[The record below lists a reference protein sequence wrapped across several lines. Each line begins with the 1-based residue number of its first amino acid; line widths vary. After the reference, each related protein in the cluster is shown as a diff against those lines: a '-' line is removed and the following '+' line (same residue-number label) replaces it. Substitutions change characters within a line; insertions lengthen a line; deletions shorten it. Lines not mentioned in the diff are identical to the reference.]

1 MPVHDSETLEP
12 DREITKA
19 QRELV
24 KGVAQILS
32 EQAARDSAV
41 KCIRQRDFL
50 YNRQQGVVTQMFDDL
65 EATRESRLEGMA
77 PQKAAATTSS
87 AKPKKGDKKGK
98 KAEKAEAA
106 NAEHDEDAQRMRLI
120 QLETCVKQGEFLRTQ
135 VLQLREHPA
144 LPSFVEYLFD

>member
-32 EQAARDSAV
+32 EQAARDSTV

-50 YNRQQGVVTQMFDDL
+50 YNRQQGVVTQMFEDL
-65 EATRESRLEGMA
+65 EAQRESRLEGMA
-77 PQKAAATTSS
+77 PQTKAAATTASS
-87 AKPKKGDKKGK
+87 KPKKGDKKGK
-98 KAEKAEAA
+98 K
-106 NAEHDEDAQRMRLI
+106 
-120 QLETCVKQGEFLRTQ
+120 V
-135 VLQLREHPA
+135 
-144 LPSFVEYLFD
+144 